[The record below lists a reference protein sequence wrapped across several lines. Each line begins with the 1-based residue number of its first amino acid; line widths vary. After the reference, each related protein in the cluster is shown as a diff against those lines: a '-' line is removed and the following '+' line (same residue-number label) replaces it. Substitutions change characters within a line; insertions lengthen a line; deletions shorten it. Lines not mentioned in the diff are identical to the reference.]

1 MCSRKIGYAKGLS
14 LPTKSNKKGIWSL
27 STVRIKPKKQFTFH
41 SCWFERKQ
49 RVVCI
54 ASSKLSEP
62 KRFVHCLNIVEEKYI
77 TEQQPN

>member
-1 MCSRKIGYAKGLS
+1 MDYRYEQKA
-14 LPTKSNKKGIWSL
+14 TKKGIWSL
-27 STVRIKPKKQFTFH
+27 STVRIKPKKQSTFH